1 MIRLATA
8 DDAQA
13 LLAIYAAYIDHTAIT
28 FEYEAPPREE
38 FAGRIRT
45 ILAQLPWLV
54 HEQNG
59 RVTGY
64 AYASK
69 HRDRVAY
76 QWSVETSVY
85 IHPDCHRQGIAR
97 TLYEALF
104 DLLRRQ
110 GYYNAYA
117 GITLPNPKS
126 EQFHRSMGFAPV
138 GVYEKVGY
146 KLGQWHDVGWYHLTL
161 QPHAAKPAALRPV
174 GEVWEDMATG
184 DGRKGDRKRDR

>member
-1 MIRLATA
+1 MLRLATA
-8 DDAQA
+8 DDADA

-28 FEYEAPPREE
+28 FEYEAPSRGE
-38 FAGRIRT
+38 FAGRIRS

-54 HEQNG
+54 HEQDG

-64 AYASK
+64 AYASR

-97 TLYEALF
+97 SLYEALF
-104 DLLRRQ
+104 ALLRQQ
-110 GYYNAYA
+110 GYHNAYA

-126 EQFHRSMGFAPV
+126 EQFHQSMGFVPV
-138 GVYEKVGY
+138 GVYQKVGY
-146 KLGQWHDVGWYHLTL
+146 KLGCWHDVGWYHLTL
-161 QPHAAKPAALRPV
+161 QPHAEHPVAPRPV
-174 GEVWEDMATG
+174 GEVVGT
-184 DGRKGDRKRDR
+184 

>member
-1 MIRLATA
+1 MIRTATPA
-8 DDAQA
+8 DAGA

-28 FEYEAPPREE
+28 FEYEAPPLEE

-45 ILAQLPWLV
+45 VLAQLPWLV
-54 HEQNG
+54 HEHDG

-97 TLYEALF
+97 ALYEALF
-104 DLLRRQ
+104 ALLRRQ

-117 GITLPNPKS
+117 GITLPNSKS
-126 EQFHRSMGFAPV
+126 ERFHRSMGFAPV
-138 GVYEKVGY
+138 GVYQKVGY

-161 QPHAAKPAALRPV
+161 QPHAEKPVAPLPV
-174 GEVWEDMATG
+174 GEVV
-184 DGRKGDRKRDR
+184 GRLEG

>member
-1 MIRLATA
+1 MLRLATA
-8 DDAQA
+8 DDADA

-28 FEYEAPPREE
+28 FEYEAPSRGE

-45 ILAQLPWLV
+45 IVAQLPWLV
-54 HEQNG
+54 HEQDG

-64 AYASK
+64 ASR

-97 TLYEALF
+97 SLYETLF
-104 DLLRRQ
+104 ALLRQQ
-110 GYYNAYA
+110 GYHNAYA

-126 EQFHRSMGFAPV
+126 EQFHQSMGFAPV
-138 GVYEKVGY
+138 GVYQKVGY
-146 KLGQWHDVGWYHLTL
+146 KLGRWHDVGWYHLTL
-161 QPHAAKPAALRPV
+161 QPHADKPVAPRPV
-174 GEVWEDMATG
+174 GEVWKMG
-184 DGRKGDRKRDR
+184 S

>member
-8 DDAQA
+8 ADADA
-13 LLAIYAAYIDHTAIT
+13 LLGIYAAYIAHTAIT
-28 FEYEAPPREE
+28 FEYEAPSREE

-45 ILAQLPWLV
+45 ITAQLPWLV
-54 HEQNG
+54 HEQDG

-76 QWSVETSVY
+76 QWTVETSVY

-104 DLLRRQ
+104 SLLRKQ

-146 KLGQWHDVGWYHLTL
+146 KLGRWHDVGWYALTL
-161 QPHAAKPAALRPV
+161 QPHAAQPLAPREVREV
-174 GEVWEDMATG
+174 GSWGV
-184 DGRKGDRKRDR
+184 